1 MMWLMFAGGLGG
13 GLFLG
18 FTLGVFGTRRVVED
32 ERAKALDMATLLIDR
47 REVGV
52 THTSH
57 PPPSISLGCTQ
68 EFLYEV
74 TFGGTGGH

>member
-18 FTLGVFGTRRVVED
+18 FTLGVFGARRVVED
-32 ERAKALDMATLLIDR
+32 ARVKALDMATLLIDAR
-47 REVGV
+47 GSGE
-52 THTSH
+52 TYTSH
-57 PPPSISLGCTQ
+57 PPPSISLGCKQ

-74 TFGGTGGH
+74 TFGGLGGH